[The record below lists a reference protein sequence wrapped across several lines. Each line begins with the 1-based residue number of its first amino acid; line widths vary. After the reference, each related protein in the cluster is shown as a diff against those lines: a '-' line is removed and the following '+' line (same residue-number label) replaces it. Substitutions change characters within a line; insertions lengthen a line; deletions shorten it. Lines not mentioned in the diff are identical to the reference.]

1 MTHKSIDVT
10 MLLTKR
16 QNIIRLNQRIV
27 KERIH
32 HLSKKSW
39 ERKECDGCKS
49 YNPECRMGACS
60 IYLYQ
65 KQRKTEVKKVEVH
78 DTG

>member
-1 MTHKSIDVT
+1 M
-10 MLLTKR
+10 
-16 QNIIRLNQRIV
+16 
-27 KERIH
+27 
-32 HLSKKSW
+32 SKKSW

-49 YNPECRMGACS
+49 YNSECRMGVCS

-65 KQRKTEVKKVEVH
+65 KQRKTGIKKIEVH

>member
-1 MTHKSIDVT
+1 MHIKGEWWI
-10 MLLTKR
+10 
-16 QNIIRLNQRIV
+16 
-27 KERIH
+27 
-32 HLSKKSW
+32 LSKKSW

-60 IYLYQ
+60 IYSYQ
-65 KQRKTEVKKVEVH
+65 KKTLVVKEKEVQ